1 LPKKL
6 AKKAFTNS
14 SGGGNNV
21 PNEDKTISNRI
32 FNSVNYLLLL
42 LISLITIIPFV
53 YIVAV
58 SFASPAEVARGGLLL
73 FPSEFS
79 MGAYK
84 YIFSTDTMIRSILV
98 SIYITVFG
106 TFINL
111 LFTSFTAYPL
121 ARSTLRGRRTILLL
135 VLVTMLFS
143 GGLIPTY
150 FVVKYFGMINTY
162 WSLMIPSAISA
173 FNLIVL
179 KNFFQQIP
187 DGLEDSAKIDG
198 CNDLGILFRI
208 VLPLSMPAMATF
220 GLFYAVGHWNTFF
233 NAVMYINDTEKF
245 PVQIV
250 LRQIV
255 LLSQDRI
262 GDATTQ
268 QDPTD
273 YLPQTIRM
281 ASIVVATIPIVLVYP
296 FLQKHFAKGVMLG
309 SVKG

>member
-1 LPKKL
+1 MP
-6 AKKAFTNS
+6 A
-14 SGGGNNV
+14 
-21 PNEDKTISNRI
+21 EDKHWSDRL
-32 FNSVNYLLLL
+32 FNTVNYSLLT

-53 YIVAV
+53 YIVSV
-58 SFASPAEVARGGLLL
+58 SFATPEEVAKGGLLL
-73 FPSEFS
+73 FPSEFTL
-79 MGAYK
+79 GAYK
-84 YIFSTDTMIRSILV
+84 YIFSTDTMFRSILI
-98 SIYITVFG
+98 SIYVTVFG

-111 LFTSFTAYPL
+111 ILTSFTAYPL
-121 ARSTLRGRRTILLL
+121 AKATLRGRRTILLM

-150 FVVKYFGMINTY
+150 FVVKAFGMIDTY
-162 WSLMIPSAISA
+162 WSLMIPTAISA

-187 DGLEDSAKIDG
+187 DSLEDSAKIDG
-198 CNDLGILFRI
+198 CNDLGVLFRI

-220 GLFYAVGHWNTFF
+220 GLFYAVGHWNSFF
-233 NAVMYINDTEKF
+233 NAVMYINDAEKF
-245 PVQIV
+245 PVQVI

-255 LLSQDRI
+255 LLSQDQI
-262 GDATTQ
+262 GDTTSQ

-281 ASIVVATIPIVLVYP
+281 ASIIVATVPIVLVYP
-296 FLQKHFAKGVMLG
+296 FLQKHFAKGVLLG

>member
-1 LPKKL
+1 M
-6 AKKAFTNS
+6 
-14 SGGGNNV
+14 
-21 PNEDKTISNRI
+21 EDKSLSNRI
-32 FNSVNYLLLL
+32 FTTVNYTLLT
-42 LISLITIIPFV
+42 LISVITIIPFL
-53 YIVAV
+53 YITAV
-58 SFASPAEVARGGLLL
+58 SFATPEEVARGGLLL
-73 FPSEFS
+73 FPSEVTL
-79 MGAYK
+79 GAYR

-98 SIYITVFG
+98 SIYVTVFG

-111 LFTSFTAYPL
+111 VFTSFMAYPL
-121 ARSTLRGRRTILLL
+121 AKTTLRGRRPILLM
-135 VLVTMLFS
+135 VLLTMLFS
-143 GGLIPTY
+143 GGMIPTY
-150 FVVKYFGMINTY
+150 FVVKSLGMINTF

-198 CNDLGILFRI
+198 CNDLGVLFRI

-233 NAVMYINDTEKF
+233 NAVMYINDSAKW

-250 LRQIV
+250 LREIV

-262 GDATTQ
+262 GDTTVQ
-268 QDPTD
+268 QDPND

-281 ASIVVATIPIVLVYP
+281 ASIVVATIPIIIVYP